1 MAHDKLGSARD
12 ATEKWHMTQLLISLG
27 KCQRSDRQREQIY
40 VFQGS
45 VLLLFQWENKIKVM
59 SMPVLKNIMIF
70 IKYNTE
76 SKT

>member
-12 ATEKWHMTQLLISLG
+12 TTEKWHTTQLLISLG
-27 KCQRSDRQREQIY
+27 KCQRSDRKREQIY

-59 SMPVLKNIMIF
+59 SMQIFKNKMIF
-70 IKYNTE
+70 IKNSTE
-76 SKT
+76 SKI